1 MEVTIVK
8 NSMNWSLSKIF
19 LEAVYHT
26 KLFMQFLLFFC
37 SISVSIDPECWTSN
51 SSQVIKLLMCSLL
64 KTLKSLLL
72 FLKQI
77 CLSLTF
83 RRGKIPF
90 FFFFIHYSI
99 FFIRKK
105 WTVFVKAYDVS
116 SSRVRNIYTSDQ
128 GVTIARSFCYS
139 TYLIF
144 AVLGFVCA
152 FSPSLAFPRYFF
164 TSGNSFTNYIQFLLL
179 KYICVKNYQFIS
191 ADFLWWVTFRVFYW
205 NLFICWNLLLHLLC
219 WLSGWFP
226 GNEGK

>member
-1 MEVTIVK
+1 MLLTQNFKVFITIFKTNLSFAYVQARE
-8 NSMNWSLSKIF
+8 NS
-19 LEAVYHT
+19 
-26 KLFMQFLLFFC
+26 
-37 SISVSIDPECWTSN
+37 
-51 SSQVIKLLMCSLL
+51 
-64 KTLKSLLL
+64 
-72 FLKQI
+72 
-77 CLSLTF
+77 
-83 RRGKIPF
+83 F
-90 FFFFIHYSI
+90 FFIFIHYSI

-128 GVTIARSFCYS
+128 EVKIARSFCYS

-191 ADFLWWVTFRVFYW
+191 ADFL
-205 NLFICWNLLLHLLC
+205 
-219 WLSGWFP
+219 
-226 GNEGK
+226 